1 MTDELDRILLSEEPV
16 TVTDRFATSVM
27 RAVRRY
33 CDQMPAIR
41 FPWGRFATGLA
52 GGLFCVA
59 VSILILLP
67 EGLPHCGLVDSPTW
81 TQITQRFYGTDVFCI
96 VVTLV
101 GSLLAVRLS
110 VEFTSE

>member
-1 MTDELDRILLSEEPV
+1 MTDELDRILLSEEAITPS
-16 TVTDRFATSVM
+16 DGFLTSVM
-27 RAVRRY
+27 QTVRRY

-41 FPWGRFATGLA
+41 FPWGRFAA
-52 GGLFCVA
+52 GIAVVILCVA

-67 EGLPHCGLVDSPTW
+67 EGLPHYGLVDSATW
-81 TQITQRFYGTDVFCI
+81 AQVIQRFHGTDVLC
-96 VVTLV
+96 VVMTLI